1 MRIRAIAAVA
11 VLGLAGAAV
20 SFAVAGVAPVVVR
33 TAPNATLGKTTL
45 VTASGMTLYHLTGES
60 AAKITCTG
68 VCAKTW
74 PPLVVAKGAKVRAG
88 AGVSNASLAVVRRP
102 DGKRQVTYAGLPL
115 YRYAGDAKA
124 GDANGEGVGNA
135 WFAVTPAGA
144 APAPPAGTTTTTG
157 GGYDYP

>member
-1 MRIRAIAAVA
+1 MRIRAIAAVV

-20 SFAVAGVAPVVVR
+20 SLAVAGGAQVVVR

-45 VTASGMTLYHLTGES
+45 VTAGGLTLYHLTGEGVS
-60 AAKITCTG
+60 KITCTG
-68 VCAKTW
+68 SCAKTW

-88 AGVSNASLAVVRRP
+88 AGVSNASLAVIRRP
-102 DGKRQVTYAGLPL
+102 DGKRQVTYADLPL

-124 GDANGEGVGNA
+124 GDAKGDGVGNA
-135 WFAVTPAGA
+135 WFAVTPVGA